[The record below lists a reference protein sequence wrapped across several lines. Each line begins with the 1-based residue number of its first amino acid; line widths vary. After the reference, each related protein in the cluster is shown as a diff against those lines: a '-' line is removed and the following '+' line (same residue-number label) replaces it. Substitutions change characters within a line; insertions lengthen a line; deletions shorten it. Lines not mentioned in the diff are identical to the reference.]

1 LSVAKSELRRRIR
14 SQRAA
19 LDSAAL
25 QHAEHALARQL
36 RKIPL
41 LHHARTIGLYWPMR
55 GEISPWG
62 LLQSP
67 WAHRQQFF
75 LPVLTGPYGRK
86 LRFAPLARSAT
97 LVENRLGIPEPQ
109 VARRYWR
116 SAVEL
121 DALILPLLAFD
132 AQGQR
137 LGMGGGFYDRS
148 LAALRHRRRWRR
160 PRLLGVA
167 HGFQEVPELPREP
180 WDVPLDGIV
189 TEQGYRSFRL

>member
-1 LSVAKSELRRRIR
+1 MRAR
-14 SQRAA
+14 RAA

-25 QHAEHALARQL
+25 QQAERALGQQLWHIPSLRHAHR
-36 RKIPL
+36 
-41 LHHARTIGLYWPMR
+41 IGVYWPMR

-62 LLQSP
+62 LLHSP

-75 LPVLTGPYGRK
+75 LPVLTGLYGRE
-86 LRFAPLARSAT
+86 LRFAPFAPRVA

-109 VARRYWR
+109 VARRHWR
-116 SAVEL
+116 AALEL
-121 DALILPLLAFD
+121 DVLILPLLAFD
-132 AQGQR
+132 GHGQR

-167 HGFQEVPELPREP
+167 HAFQEVTELPREP